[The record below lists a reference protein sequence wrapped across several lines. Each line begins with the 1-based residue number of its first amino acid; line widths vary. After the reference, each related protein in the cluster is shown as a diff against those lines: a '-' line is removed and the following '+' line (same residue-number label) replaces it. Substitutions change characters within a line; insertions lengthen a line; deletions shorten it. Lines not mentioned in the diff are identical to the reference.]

1 MVAET
6 NTDGHI
12 RISYFLS
19 TVPNRNPPQWPPQ
32 NDTLLPFSISVIISH
47 RYYWMKCTEPTL
59 LEACSPGAFKC
70 LSPVGSVECKGS
82 KWPSPCSLKCISTQ
96 KQTQSL
102 LTQSQTILSAFHILQ
117 TQLLPHTARKFLGF
131 PAHVAEQ
138 LHDQLCHGPAALIPR
153 CPGWTRCWQN
163 SPTLPFQKC
172 ARLKSCS
179 AFSRAHKNKSS
190 QHTQWQ
196 I

>member
-32 NDTLLPFSISVIISH
+32 NDSLLPFSISVIIFH

-96 KQTQSL
+96 ITNP
-102 LTQSQTILSAFHILQ
+102 ISANTKPDYSFSISHPSNSAASTHSKKVLG
-117 TQLLPHTARKFLGF
+117 LP
-131 PAHVAEQ
+131 
-138 LHDQLCHGPAALIPR
+138 
-153 CPGWTRCWQN
+153 
-163 SPTLPFQKC
+163 S
-172 ARLKSCS
+172 SCS
-179 AFSRAHKNKSS
+179 RAAPWSALPRASCPDPTVPRVDQMLAELSNSS
-190 QHTQWQ
+190 ISEMCQAEVMLCLFQGS
-196 I
+196 